1 MEEKEELLEQLEFCT
16 EADCFWNM
24 NCVCYCDRP
33 ERDARYGKGCPQY
46 QPD

>member
-1 MEEKEELLEQLEFCT
+1 MEEERDLEQFEFCP
-16 EADCFWNM
+16 EADCFWNTG
-24 NCVCYCDRP
+24 CVCYCDRP